1 MGKLIALILVVL
13 ALFVVVERDK
23 LFVRDPLAH
32 VTRNGVQESGAQV
45 FINYHN
51 DVLIENDNASSSYIE
66 MIQAGQPIGV
76 PKVSVCVHWVMCLM
90 DAYPVTL
97 EGTSD
102 GATVESMDAKTVT
115 FTDTGNKA
123 TVVTLR

>member
-1 MGKLIALILVVL
+1 MGKLIALIVVVL

-45 FINYHN
+45 FINFRN
-51 DVLIENDNASSSYIE
+51 DVLIENDNAPAYIE
-66 MIQAGQPIGV
+66 IVQAGQPIGV
-76 PKVSVCVHWVMCLM
+76 PKVSVCVHWVMCVM
-90 DAYPVTL
+90 DAYPATL
-97 EGTSD
+97 LSTSG
-102 GATVESMDAKTVT
+102 GATVKSMDAKTVT
-115 FTDTGNKA
+115 FTDTGDKA